1 MESSDEKRPFWK
13 RFRIPTWLMLIWSAL
28 MWIWI
33 LSTCGSAASQ
43 MEECQGQAYSEACEA
58 GTTIGAG
65 LAGTFMFGLWFMGLI
80 ILFIIWFMTRPKT

>member
-33 LSTCGSAASQ
+33 LSRERLR
-43 MEECQGQAYSEACEA
+43 EECQGQAYSEACEA
-58 GTTIGAG
+58 GFTIGAG
-65 LAGTFMFGLWFMGLI
+65 STFMGLWFMTHNPVHHLVHD
-80 ILFIIWFMTRPKT
+80 KTEDMNSNQ